1 VIAFIAF
8 IRYMK
13 SNSVQFFWGTSG
25 IYFIHSRSDL
35 YFMTGYTYSDF
46 EGVFTELCTSYSH
59 AEAGSEISLQL
70 LSNIT

>member
-1 VIAFIAF
+1 
-8 IRYMK
+8 
-13 SNSVQFFWGTSG
+13 
-25 IYFIHSRSDL
+25 
-35 YFMTGYTYSDF
+35 MTGYTYSDF